1 MRQIILNADDFGR
14 HALINDAIRRAAAD
28 GLLRSASLMAGEPA
42 FAEAV
47 AIAKATPALGVGV
60 HLTLIDGRP
69 VLPPEEIP
77 SLVDAAG
84 RFRPDHTAFARDY
97 LAGRVRRADIR
108 RELAAQIARVRAAG
122 IVPDHVDSHQ
132 HLHVLPGIFPLVLD
146 LAAAAG
152 IRAVR
157 IPKVCVGEGNG
168 FLSGGL
174 GDIIGRLG
182 LYALAGLAR
191 RQARRR
197 GFATP
202 DFFAGL
208 VAGAAVTSGY
218 LARLAAELAAGLDGT
233 TEVMLHPGMESEML
247 ASITGWQHDFR
258 AEYDALVAPETRRAF
273 VAHAIETVNFQAL
286 G

>member
-84 RFRPDHTAFARDY
+84 LFRPDHPAFARDY

-157 IPKVCVGEGNG
+157 IPRVCVGEGNG

-273 VAHAIETVNFQAL
+273 AAHAIETVNFQAL

>member
-14 HALINDAIRRAAAD
+14 HALINDAIRRAATD

-146 LAAAAG
+146 LAEAAG

-157 IPKVCVGEGNG
+157 IPRVCVGEGNG

-174 GDIIGRLG
+174 GDIVGRLG
-182 LYALAGLAR
+182 LYTLAVLAR

-197 GFATP
+197 GFAAP
-202 DFFAGL
+202 DCFAGL

-218 LARLAAELAAGLDGT
+218 LARLAAELAAGPAGT
-233 TEVMLHPGMESEML
+233 TEVMLHPGLESETL

-258 AEYDALVAPETRRAF
+258 AEYDALVSPETRRAF
-273 VAHAIETVNFQAL
+273 VAHEIETVSFQAL

>member
-14 HALINDAIRRAAAD
+14 HALINEAVRRAAAD
-28 GLLRSASLMAGEPA
+28 GLGEPA

-77 SLVDAAG
+77 SLVDDAG

-108 RELAAQIARVRAAG
+108 RELAAQIAKVRAAG

-146 LAAAAG
+146 LAEAAG

-157 IPKVCVGEGNG
+157 IPRVCVGEGNG

-174 GDIIGRLG
+174 GDIVGRLG
-182 LYALAGLAR
+182 LYTLAGLAR

-218 LARLAAELAAGLDGT
+218 LARLVAELAAGLDGT

-258 AEYDALVAPETRRAF
+258 AEYDALVSPETRRAF
-273 VAHAIETVNFQAL
+273 AAHEIETVNFQAL
-286 G
+286 A

>member
-84 RFRPDHTAFARDY
+84 LFRPDHTAFARDY

-157 IPKVCVGEGNG
+157 IPRVCVGEGNG

-258 AEYDALVAPETRRAF
+258 AEYDALITPETRRAF
-273 VAHAIETVNFQAL
+273 VAHGIETVNFQAL
-286 G
+286 A